1 MAIFQSVAILPKLTT
16 KSSMISTKAQT
27 KVYET
32 DKLDIRD
39 DFDLAIQ
46 NSIFVEISVL
56 KLRLIITTAE
66 KRFR

>member
-1 MAIFQSVAILPKLTT
+1 
-16 KSSMISTKAQT
+16 MISTKAQT